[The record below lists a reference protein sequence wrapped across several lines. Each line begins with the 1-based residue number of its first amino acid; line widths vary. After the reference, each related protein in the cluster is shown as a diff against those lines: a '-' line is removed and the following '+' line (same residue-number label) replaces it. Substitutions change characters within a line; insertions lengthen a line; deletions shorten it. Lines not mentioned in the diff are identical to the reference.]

1 VPEPPIIS
9 PDPSADMGVRARGSL
24 RWGAIALGAAVDVAG
39 TRLCTSAIS
48 MVIGIRTA
56 VLLQTQT
63 APDPAAAQANLQGA
77 FSGHWLDVL
86 FSATGLLCSVAGGYL
101 AAYMAKTAVL
111 LNAAVTGTCS
121 AIVGLLM
128 LGGAG
133 GSSPMWSQVALAA
146 VTVPVAMLGG
156 LLGRPARQRS

>member
-1 VPEPPIIS
+1 
-9 PDPSADMGVRARGSL
+9 
-24 RWGAIALGAAVDVAG
+24 VDVAG
-39 TRLCTSAIS
+39 TRLCTSVIS
-48 MVIGIRTA
+48 MAIGIRTA

-63 APDPAAAQANLQGA
+63 TPDPAAAQANLQGA
-77 FSGHWLDVL
+77 FSGRWLDVL

-101 AAYMAKTAVL
+101 AAYLAKTAVL

-121 AIVGLLM
+121 AIVGFLV